1 MVKYVAPF
9 PLGSSGKRRVEAR
22 KEGGGDY
29 IVHKTLNWGWGV
41 GENYT
46 LIKHCEII
54 SLYIISLSWPVSSN
68 SLENSLYST
77 SEGKMANK

>member
-29 IVHKTLNWGWGV
+29 IVHKTLKLGGG

>member
-1 MVKYVAPF
+1 MGRGG
-9 PLGSSGKRRVEAR
+9 LKRE
-22 KEGGGDY
+22 KGGGDY
-29 IVHKTLNWGWGV
+29 IVHKTLKLGV

>member
-1 MVKYVAPF
+1 MVKCVAPF
-9 PLGSSGKRRVEAR
+9 PLGSSGQRRVEAR
-22 KEGGGDY
+22 REGGGQLY
-29 IVHKTLNWGWGV
+29 STKNLKTGG

-68 SLENSLYST
+68 SLENSLYLT